1 MEEGRSHRRLRR
13 IAATLPLQRPA
24 DPCPQRHSAAGGGDD
39 EEVGVETVDIASIV
53 AKPGDEALRLIE
65 LEQLASDGAI
75 TQAEAEAALLEVLGV
90 AVRPS
95 IDPAAVS
102 GSEYIEAHSA
112 AGAALLAG
120 CTNPRVAARTAS
132 VFEKQET
139 DTSCGIVSSGVGL
152 LATGTAA
159 LPSPQMRD
167 VFTLPATST
176 VLSMQTVID
185 EGSTLDEVALVL
197 ERNGAGAVATH
208 HADAV
213 SVDEFRAVATAAL
226 GAGMAGE
233 ATAQCVIINYDM
245 AVLAEVTGSQ
255 RYLIGLPNPDHVSSG
270 ELPRWLPSG
279 LHSSQDGSDI
289 VVDRPGPR
297 QHPVRM

>member
-1 MEEGRSHRRLRR
+1 MEEDRSHRRLRR
-13 IAATLPLQRPA
+13 IAATLPLQRPS
-24 DPCPQRHSAAGGGDD
+24 DPYPHSGPPAGNPAAGGDD
-39 EEVGVETVDIASIV
+39 EEVGVETAVDIAAIV
-53 AKPGDEALRLIE
+53 ATPGDEAPRLIE
-65 LEQLASDGAI
+65 LERLRSIGAI

-102 GSEYIEAHSA
+102 GSEYIEADSA

-120 CTNPRVAARTAS
+120 CTQPDVAARTAS

-197 ERNGAGAVATH
+197 QRNGAGAVATH

-213 SVDEFRAVATAAL
+213 SVDEFRGIATAAL
-226 GAGMAGE
+226 DAGMAGE
-233 ATAQCVIINYDM
+233 STAKCVIINYDM
-245 AVLAEVTGSQ
+245 AVLAEVTGSD

-270 ELPRWLPSG
+270 LGHVSVLSACKTRMPSRFACTRDA
-279 LHSSQDGSDI
+279 S
-289 VVDRPGPR
+289 
-297 QHPVRM
+297 